1 MLTLKRV
8 LVKQK
13 QHCIQKSAYYE
24 TDLLGFGTGV
34 TGSLIIAEY
43 CLFVCSLQVVRILE
57 FLHGRCDVN
66 LQFNKQARNIK
77 LLFNHM

>member
-1 MLTLKRV
+1 M
-8 LVKQK
+8 
-13 QHCIQKSAYYE
+13 C
-24 TDLLGFGTGV
+24 V

-57 FLHGRCDVN
+57 FLHGRCGVN
-66 LQFNKQARNIK
+66 LKFNKQAGNMK